1 VSLLIP
7 LLSASPF
14 NSIVMLDYLC
24 CFEEFKPWT
33 RISLTA
39 GYDQDF
45 GVFLMWNM
53 SMCELW
59 PWFNFYA
66 LDFYEGHDSDFEP
79 TLLLLMCFF
88 CLCSWHLV
96 KHDDDCIMKLLLL
109 LSCPNAISLVR
120 LHSLFFFSIVMSPLP
135 HISMHKKCFEHV
147 SNDGYMYKL
156 S

>member
-96 KHDDDCIMKLLLL
+96 KHDDDCIMKLLEYVNKSIMRHLDSP
-109 LSCPNAISLVR
+109 LSCIYISFQMNDSAPKNILIN
-120 LHSLFFFSIVMSPLP
+120 SIM
-135 HISMHKKCFEHV
+135 V
-147 SNDGYMYKL
+147 SEQP
-156 S
+156 